1 MVFRELATSAAT
13 PGKEYTKLPG
23 YSPFANMQYSPRLI
37 RMVKSTNFSVHD
49 LILVDC
55 KTISPFSSYI
65 LSSLAAP
72 EFHLVVEAGSNGEV
86 YNMAIR
92 GT

>member
-1 MVFRELATSAAT
+1 
-13 PGKEYTKLPG
+13 
-23 YSPFANMQYSPRLI
+23 
-37 RMVKSTNFSVHD
+37 MVKSTNFSVHD

-55 KTISPFSSYI
+55 KTIFTFSSNI